1 MMTNTVVPPLYEC
14 ETCRDLR
21 HVPSGDA
28 FVRCPAC
35 YTRRHITRE
44 LAVRQYPAAW
54 VKLEPTLVL
63 QMFQPGSLVSHT
75 MEALLQGQQRLVH
88 AFDMP
93 TDRRQAFVGALTY
106 GFLERGW
113 GAQVLDS
120 ADLAFKHFM
129 RDSEQWT
136 TIERRREA
144 VIFTLGRE
152 VEHRLGFFYLR
163 SLLDRAV
170 QHRLPFVLLTDY
182 PLEVHAPRYPDLM
195 PVIQAARFDLLN
207 LSLSDFSPHHASN

>member
-1 MMTNTVVPPLYEC
+1 MMATRTHAPMYDC

-21 HVPSGDA
+21 HVQSGDT
-28 FVRCPAC
+28 FVRCPSC
-35 YTRRHITRE
+35 YTRRYVTRE
-44 LAVRQYPAAW
+44 LAVRQYPAGWA
-54 VKLEPTLVL
+54 KLDPAIVVQL
-63 QMFQPGSLVSHT
+63 FDAASPIGGT
-75 MEALLQGQQRLVH
+75 MESLLRGHQRLVH
-88 AFDMP
+88 AYDLP
-93 TDRRQAFVGALTY
+93 TDRRQAFVGAMTY

-120 ADLAFKHFM
+120 ADLAFRHFA
-129 RDSEQWT
+129 REAEQWT
-136 TIERRREA
+136 TLERRREA

-163 SLLDRAV
+163 SFLDRAV

-195 PVIQAARFDLLN
+195 PVIQAAQFDVLN
-207 LSLSDFSPHHASN
+207 LPLSDPSPHHASN